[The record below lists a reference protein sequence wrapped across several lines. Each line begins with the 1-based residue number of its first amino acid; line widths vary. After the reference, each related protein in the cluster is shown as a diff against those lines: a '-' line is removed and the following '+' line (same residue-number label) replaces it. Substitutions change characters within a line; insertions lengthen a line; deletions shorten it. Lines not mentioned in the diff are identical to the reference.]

1 MTGHPDQEFFLMK
14 PRKTLARSNMPA
26 GPENTGCKC
35 GEIRRR
41 PIHGPTAPHG
51 LVSGRSRL
59 LGLAIFAVGL
69 LPLANVLPA
78 VAGGGD
84 GFDSLFN
91 GNSLDGWRGKA
102 QFWSVRDGSIDGE
115 TTAENPTDGNT
126 FLIFRDRVADFELVL
141 KVRILQ
147 GNSGIQYR
155 SVDVGNSVVHG
166 YQADMDAKENLWGD
180 LYEEGGRGVIAK
192 SGEKVEIGEDG
203 HRVVVTDKSLRAPDV
218 HSQDWND
225 YRVIAVGNR
234 VVHEINGHRTVE
246 VTDRQTGKA
255 RTEGLLAL
263 QLHAGAPMHVQFKDI
278 YLKKL
283 P

>member
-1 MTGHPDQEFFLMK
+1 AVAIAALEAMACGAAVVLTKIRGFEALVSDGVNGRLVPVRDVEALSRAIPDAWNHREAWGEAACKTVQERYNMRVLYAQLAQSLPPTTRKGARMTGHPDQEFFLMK

-26 GPENTGCKC
+26 GPENTGWKC

-102 QFWSVRDGSIDGE
+102 QFWSVRDGSINGE

-155 SVDVGNSVVHG
+155 SVD
-166 YQADMDAKENLWGD
+166 
-180 LYEEGGRGVIAK
+180 
-192 SGEKVEIGEDG
+192 
-203 HRVVVTDKSLRAPDV
+203 
-218 HSQDWND
+218 
-225 YRVIAVGNR
+225 
-234 VVHEINGHRTVE
+234 
-246 VTDRQTGKA
+246 
-255 RTEGLLAL
+255 
-263 QLHAGAPMHVQFKDI
+263 
-278 YLKKL
+278 
-283 P
+283 